1 MVVVRPGDGFFA
13 GVRADPLVGESFV
26 AGDVATERDVV
37 AVRWPL
43 ALAADA
49 VRPGDGVLLAM
60 WSPPSGCGWLRSP
73 AGCDLGT
80 LRRSTQPCE
89 VARLRYQHAPPR
101 ECETGREVPP
111 EGESLI

>member
-1 MVVVRPGDGFFA
+1 MGVVVVRPGDGFFA

-26 AGDVATERDVV
+26 AGEVATERDVV

-73 AGCDLGT
+73 AGYDLGT
-80 LRRSTQPCE
+80 LRRSTQP
-89 VARLRYQHAPPR
+89 RRISDSGYQHAPPR
-101 ECETGREVPP
+101 DCGAGRAC
-111 EGESLI
+111 